1 MRDWPKSGDLV
12 VCTVTKVMDFGV
24 FAELDEYGAKEGMI
38 HISEVA
44 AGWVKYIRDYVREG
58 QKIVCKVLA
67 VNPQRGHIDMSYKDV
82 NEHQRRKKIQEWK
95 IEIRAEKWLN
105 FAIED
110 DNTRQQVADKLIDS
124 FGSLYNAFEE
134 VAISGE
140 STLDDTGI
148 EKEHASQ
155 IVKVASENVKV
166 PFVNITG
173 FVDLMCPKPDGVDLI
188 KAALAAAAID
198 EGDEVTLTVRYV
210 GAPRYRLQVTAPDYK
225 LAEKV
230 LKGAA
235 ERAIDNIH
243 RCNGTGTFHRH
254 EEPANA

>member
-1 MRDWPKSGDLV
+1 M
-12 VCTVTKVMDFGV
+12 CTVTKVMDFGV

-82 NEHQRRKKIQEWK
+82 NEHQRREKIQEWK

-110 DNTRQQVADKLIDS
+110 DDTRHQIADKLIDS
-124 FGSLYNAFEE
+124 FGGLYNAFEE
-134 VAISGE
+134 VVISGA
-140 STLDDTGI
+140 SVLDDAGI
-148 EKEHASQ
+148 AKEHASQ
-155 IVKVASENVKV
+155 IAKVANENVKV

-173 FVDLMCPKPDGVDLI
+173 FVDLMCPEPDGVDRI
-188 KAALAAAAID
+188 KASLAAAAVD
-198 EGDEVTLTVRYV
+198 EGDDITLTVRYV

-235 ERAIDNIH
+235 ERAIDEIQH
-243 RCNGTGTFHRH
+243 CNGTGTFHRH
-254 EEPANA
+254 EEPAKA

>member
-1 MRDWPKSGDLV
+1 
-12 VCTVTKVMDFGV
+12 
-24 FAELDEYGAKEGMI
+24 AK
-38 HISEVA
+38 A
-44 AGWVKYIRDYVREG
+44 
-58 QKIVCKVLA
+58 
-67 VNPQRGHIDMSYKDV
+67 
-82 NEHQRRKKIQEWK
+82 
-95 IEIRAEKWLN
+95 
-105 FAIED
+105 
-110 DNTRQQVADKLIDS
+110 
-124 FGSLYNAFEE
+124 
-134 VAISGE
+134 
-140 STLDDTGI
+140 
-148 EKEHASQ
+148 
-155 IVKVASENVKV
+155 ASENVKV

-235 ERAIDNIH
+235 ERAIDKIH